1 MTQKEKLLKAF
12 QKGMSLS
19 AKQIRN
25 QYKIA
30 SPSKVVSRLRED
42 GVRIATQEFVRGNTV
57 SYKYAMATGRAR

>member
-12 QKGMSLS
+12 KKGMTLS

-30 SPSKVVSRLRED
+30 SPSKVVHRLRED
-42 GVRIATQEFVRGNTV
+42 GVRIATQEFVRGSNV
-57 SYKYAMATGRAR
+57 SYKYALDASRAR